1 MEPHLNDVDRKPINI
16 MALGRFNKLLG
27 KGDAFDFRDSLG
39 GLFLFSMT
47 RLSRQARDL
56 LSTFASP

>member
-1 MEPHLNDVDRKPINI
+1 